1 MSILDNSQGKFASW
15 RETLF
20 EQVSILK
27 YGDHAVCLITSAPAP
42 VSCPCPSVDAVTI
55 YGTHEYQHMDAP
67 AADPTAIPTTLLIGI
82 PGHLTIC
89 GQTFFRQDTASYTA
103 EKDKFKIQGL
113 ELSKLII
120 SKISQTSKLIAKT
133 QPGYLRATVVAGLH
147 SMQTNCPHELMAT
160 LAASHQTSS
169 ATCSLSALAH
179 FQSIRQN
186 GQSHPN

>member
-1 MSILDNSQGKFASW
+1 MLVFMCAVYCDGIDRRTRAGNGRRSRGYEAHCMVAIFQYADLLEQGFSPWGELALWVVEYWHPSLSTIPKFLLDS
-15 RETLF
+15 
-20 EQVSILK
+20 
-27 YGDHAVCLITSAPAP
+27 
-42 VSCPCPSVDAVTI
+42 
-55 YGTHEYQHMDAP
+55 
-67 AADPTAIPTTLLIGI
+67 
-82 PGHLTIC
+82 TIC
-89 GQTFFRQDTASYTA
+89 CQTFFRTFFRQDTASYTA